1 MTDRLIDLPIEI
13 GDIQKMIPHRY
24 PFLMLDRIVD
34 FSLEPDKVITAI
46 KNVTN
51 NEPYFTGH
59 FPDHPVMP
67 GVLIIEAIAQAAG
80 CLAHLAK
87 ASDNSQGALY
97 YLAKVEK
104 ARFSR
109 TVVPGDQLV
118 MEVQQIRVM
127 RGMGLYRGQ
136 ALVNGKRAASAEI
149 MCAGRSD

>member
-1 MTDRLIDLPIEI
+1 MNDRLFELPIEI
-13 GDIQKMIPHRY
+13 DTIQRMIPHRY
-24 PFLMLDRIVD
+24 PFLMLDRIID
-34 FSLEPDKVITAI
+34 YSLEPDKVITAI

-80 CLAHLAK
+80 CLAHIAK
-87 ASDNSQGALY
+87 ATDNSRGALY

-118 MEVQQIRVM
+118 LEVSQLRVM
-127 RGMGLYRGQ
+127 RGMGLYSGR
-136 ALVNGKRAASAEI
+136 ALVDGKRVASAEI
-149 MCAGRSD
+149 MCAGRSG

>member
-1 MTDRLIDLPIEI
+1 MTDQLFDLPIKI
-13 GDIQKMIPHRY
+13 GDIQRMIPHRY

-34 FSLEPDKVITAI
+34 YRLDPDKYITAI

-67 GVLIIEAIAQAAG
+67 GVMIIEAIAQAAG

-87 ASDNSQGALY
+87 AKDNSRGALY

-109 TVVPGDQLV
+109 TVIPGDQLV
-118 MEVQQIRVM
+118 MEVQQLRVM
-127 RGMGLYRGQ
+127 RGMGLYKGQ
-136 ALVNGKRAASAEI
+136 ALVDGKRVASAEI
-149 MCAGRSD
+149 MCAGRGG